1 MTHHPSATIGRLLSI
16 FVAALLALAMSAC
29 SSTRSYPP
37 APASVTSVDR
47 PYLIGPLDVLN
58 ITVWRNPEL
67 ASTVTVRPD
76 GRISFPLLND
86 VVAAGRSPTELS
98 KEIETGLSRVIQQP
112 QVTIVV
118 GGFSGTFAEQIRIVG
133 EAARPQAVPFRKNMS
148 VLDVMIQAGGL
159 TDYADGNA
167 AVLVRG
173 SEGGKQY
180 SLRLNDLLKRGD
192 ISANSAVLPG
202 DIIIVPHSWF

>member
-1 MTHHPSATIGRLLSI
+1 MRFNLSARVGRLL
-16 FVAALLALAMSAC
+16 VLALISVVVAAC
-29 SSTRSYPP
+29 SSTRAYPP
-37 APASVTSVDR
+37 APTSVESVDR

-67 ASTVTVRPD
+67 SSTVTVRPD

-98 KEIETGLSRVIQQP
+98 KEIEAGLSKMIQQP
-112 QVTIVV
+112 SVTIVV

-148 VLDVMIQAGGL
+148 VLDVMIQVGGL

-180 SLRLNDLLKRGD
+180 SLRLSDLLKRGD

-202 DIIIVPHSWF
+202 DIIIVPQSWF

>member
-1 MTHHPSATIGRLLSI
+1 MRFNLSGRVGRLVVLAFISVV
-16 FVAALLALAMSAC
+16 VAAC
-29 SSTRSYPP
+29 SSTRAYPP
-37 APASVTSVDR
+37 APTSVESVDR
-47 PYLIGPLDVLN
+47 PYLVGPLDVLN

-67 ASTVTVRPD
+67 SSTVTVRPD

-98 KEIETGLSRVIQQP
+98 KEIEAGLSKMIQQP
-112 QVTIVV
+112 SVTIVV

-148 VLDVMIQAGGL
+148 VLDVMIQVGGL

-180 SLRLNDLLKRGD
+180 SLRLSDLLKRGD

-202 DIIIVPHSWF
+202 DIIIVPQSWF

>member
-1 MTHHPSATIGRLLSI
+1 MRFNLSARVGRLL
-16 FVAALLALAMSAC
+16 VLALISVVVAAC
-29 SSTRSYPP
+29 SSTRAHPP
-37 APASVTSVDR
+37 APTSVESVDR

-67 ASTVTVRPD
+67 SSTVTVRPD

-98 KEIETGLSRVIQQP
+98 KEIEAGLSKMIQQP
-112 QVTIVV
+112 SVTIVV

-148 VLDVMIQAGGL
+148 VLDVMIQVGGL

-180 SLRLNDLLKRGD
+180 SLRLSDLLKRGD

-202 DIIIVPHSWF
+202 DIIIVPQSWF

>member
-1 MTHHPSATIGRLLSI
+1 MRFNLSGRVGRLLVLAFISVV
-16 FVAALLALAMSAC
+16 VAAC
-29 SSTRSYPP
+29 SSTRAYPP
-37 APASVTSVDR
+37 APTSVESVDR
-47 PYLIGPLDVLN
+47 PYLVGPLDVLN

-67 ASTVTVRPD
+67 SSTVTVRPD

-98 KEIETGLSRVIQQP
+98 KEIEAGLSKMIQQP
-112 QVTIVV
+112 SVTIVV

-133 EAARPQAVPFRKNMS
+133 EAARPQAVPVRKNMS
-148 VLDVMIQAGGL
+148 VLDVMIQVGGL

-180 SLRLNDLLKRGD
+180 SLRLSDLLKRGD

-202 DIIIVPHSWF
+202 DIIIVPQSWF